1 MSEFN
6 ITLSA
11 SLEEA
16 ALAAI
21 LNGGV
26 EVALRLISEM
36 PDSQQY
42 ELRKAAETLASLC
55 KKP

>member
-6 ITLSA
+6 VTLSA

-26 EVALRLISEM
+26 EVAGRLISEM
-36 PDSQQY
+36 PEAQQY
-42 ELRKAAETLASLC
+42 ELRKAAETLAALC